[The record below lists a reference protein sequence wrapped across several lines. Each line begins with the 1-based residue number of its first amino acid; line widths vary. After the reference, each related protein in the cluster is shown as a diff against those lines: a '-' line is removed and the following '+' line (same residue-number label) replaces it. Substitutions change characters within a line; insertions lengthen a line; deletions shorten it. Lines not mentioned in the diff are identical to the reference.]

1 MEKITDL
8 SKIKATNWQLSLE
21 ALGGIEAGLD
31 DIRQCIRIALITRRG
46 ELALDPFFGSDIY
59 LYIDK
64 PIDTVRPDLIRAIYD
79 CINAYEKRVKLNA
92 VTVDR
97 EGVSSIIV
105 SLNFT
110 VISTGITDDFKTII

>member
-8 SKIKATNWQLSLE
+8 SKIKAANWQLSLD
-21 ALGGIEAGLD
+21 ALGGIAEGLD
-31 DIRQCIRIALITRRG
+31 DIRQCIRVALVTRRG

-64 PIDTVRPDLIRAIYD
+64 PIESVRPDLIRAIYD

-97 EGVSSIIV
+97 AGASSIVV

-110 VISTGITDDFKTII
+110 IISTGIASDFKTVI